1 MIDDQRN
8 NWSTSPA
15 IVDRQAREPS
25 CPSLRS
31 HMLESYVKI
40 AWLSSDSDARKGMPA
55 ARSYPARP
63 QWLWS
68 IVGTNVT

>member
-31 HMLESYVKI
+31 HMLESFVKI
-40 AWLSSDSDARKGMPA
+40 ARLSSDSDARKRCQRLEVIQRD
-55 ARSYPARP
+55 RSGFG
-63 QWLWS
+63 Q
-68 IVGTNVT
+68 